1 MIMAA
6 AAVAVVSCSKRT
18 FDNEQAPVMP
28 DANAPVVFGA
38 QTSVDVQ
45 SKATTM
51 EDGYILGVYAFKN
64 ATVPT
69 TNGSNEADN
78 ALWSTENVKYTWD
91 DLNSVFAED
100 QTSTL
105 FWPAKGENAQLS
117 FASYFPY
124 SASVADYTLT
134 QDMKDQSAAPDYA
147 FAWAKAEGVN
157 RPDPVSAQALVFDY
171 KVAKLTL
178 SIIADGT
185 TVGAGNAGIKMQSD
199 GTGEGVVSVKVYGG
213 STGFYQNYSLD
224 LLTGTPSGSTD
235 LQQADPM
242 VLKGTDQEGDVS
254 KPSEDPY
261 VEAVGYMVP
270 STDAGLKSNGLV
282 VAIEYNDG
290 NSTQIYTADLKIG
303 TGTLSGDAA
312 FVNGIEANNNYMY
325 TLKLGKS
332 GITFTGQVNDWND
345 VDAGEDIE
353 LQ

>member
-45 SKATTM
+45 SKATAVSESM
-51 EDGYILGVYAFKN
+51 ELGVLAFTGEN
-64 ATVPT
+64 LPSGSSAATGVVW
-69 TNGSNEADN
+69 GDA
-78 ALWSTENVKYTWD
+78 ENMKYTWQD
-91 DLNSVFAED
+91 AEAYKPA
-100 QTSTL
+100 SPNVL
-105 FWPAKGENAQLS
+105 YWPATGNTTTKLS

-124 SASVADYTLT
+124 SDAGVSSFTLT
-134 QDMKDQSAAPDYA
+134 QDMKDQSTAPDYA
-147 FAWAKAEGVN
+147 FAWAKLEGVG
-157 RPDPVSAQALVFDY
+157 RPNPIEAQKLMFDY

-185 TVGAGNAGIKMQSD
+185 TVGAGTGIKMQQAGS
-199 GTGEGVVSVKVYGG
+199 GEGVVSIKVYGG
-213 STGFYQNYSLD
+213 GTGFYQNYSLD

-235 LQQADPM
+235 LEEADPM
-242 VLKGTDQEGDVS
+242 VLMGTDQEGSVG
-254 KPSEDPY
+254 KPSEQAY

-270 STDAGLKSNGLV
+270 STDAGLKSNGIV

-290 NSTQIYTADLKIG
+290 TTQQTYTAELKTG
-303 TGTLSGDAA
+303 TGSLSGDAA
-312 FVNGIEANNNYMY
+312 FANGIVANNNYKY
-325 TLKLGKS
+325 TLKLGKA